1 MVSSR
6 ALTETARNRSLAP
19 HFGYAMMV
27 MLVMMVMMVM
37 MAADHRRRQIRFVL
51 NAVVAVLRL
60 RH

>member
-6 ALTETARNRSLAP
+6 ALTETARDRSLAP
-19 HFGYAMMV
+19 HFGYAMMD
-27 MLVMMVMMVM
+27 M

-51 NAVVAVLRL
+51 NAVVAVVAVLRL